1 MNDLMTCQDY
11 LRDVRTRMGW
21 SQVKLANELK
31 MTVNYI
37 SQIERGVRHP
47 GDKFRI
53 RLHNVTNIDFTEIF
67 LNTLDDKSRELLKK

>member
-1 MNDLMTCQDY
+1 MELMSCQDY
-11 LRDVRTRMGW
+11 LRDVRNRMGW
-21 SQVKLANELK
+21 SQVKLAQELK

-53 RLHNVTNIDFTEIF
+53 KLHNATSIDYEEIF